1 MGKVA
6 DMAEKP
12 SDDAPVARLAALE
25 PTRPR

>member
-12 SDDAPVARLAALE
+12 PDGPPEARLAALE